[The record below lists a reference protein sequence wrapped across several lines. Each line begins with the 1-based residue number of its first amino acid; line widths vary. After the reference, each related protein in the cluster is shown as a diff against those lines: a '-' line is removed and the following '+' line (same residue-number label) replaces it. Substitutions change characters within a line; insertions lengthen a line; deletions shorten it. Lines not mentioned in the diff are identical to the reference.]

1 MFRCAP
7 QTRIL
12 RFKKYK
18 GPAISPIEAHN
29 ERTKEQYASNPDIDT
44 NRSRYNLHLVQPQG
58 RYREEADRMI
68 AAAHCRVRKDS
79 VRVVEALVTASR
91 NLSGRSPS
99 ILLRKTVLSL
109 KSPTGA
115 FIVPL
120 RFTNAKFF
128 KDKTNREI
136 KAYFA
141 YALKFL
147 EGRQCPDTFLSAV
160 VHMDEKTPH
169 LHLCFV
175 PLTPDGRLSAKE
187 IIGNRKNL
195 VRWQDEFWQ
204 HMVKQ
209 YPELERGES
218 ASQTGREHI
227 PPRIFKEMTQLT
239 KQKEQLDALLVGIT
253 PFNGKS
259 RAAEI
264 SKVLDSYIPNVARMK
279 DQLRK
284 YNVAFTKTA
293 AENEKLKEKNK
304 TLSASL
310 DKAKEGSVLK
320 RLEDAKLRQDY
331 EAALKTLD
339 SIPPEV
345 IRFYENRTQESVV
358 RHDK

>member
-1 MFRCAP
+1 MKA
-7 QTRIL
+7 QYGIL

-44 NRSRYNLHLVQPQG
+44 SRSRYNLHLVQPQG

-79 VRVVEALVTASR
+79 VRVVEALVTAS
-91 NLSGRSPS
+91 PE
-99 ILLRKTVLSL
+99 
-109 KSPTGA
+109 
-115 FIVPL
+115 
-120 RFTNAKFF
+120 FF
-128 KDKTNREI
+128 KGKTHSEV

-147 EGRQCPDTFLSAV
+147 EGRQRPDTFLSAV

-239 KQKEQLDALLVGIT
+239 KQKEQLDALLVGIN

-284 YNVAFTKTA
+284 YNIAFSQTVSENKSLKKKNA
-293 AENEKLKEKNK
+293 A
-304 TLSASL
+304 LSAAV
-310 DKAKEGSVLK
+310 DKAQETSVLK
-320 RLEDAKLRQDY
+320 QLADAQLRRDY
-331 EAALKTLD
+331 EAAVQTLD
-339 SIPPEV
+339 RIPKDV
-345 IRFYENRTQESVV
+345 LDFYCQAEKREGDDRQNAHAR
-358 RHDK
+358 

>member
-1 MFRCAP
+1 MA
-7 QTRIL
+7 QHAIL
-12 RFKKYK
+12 RFEKHK
-18 GPAISPIEAHN
+18 GTPARPLEAHH
-29 ERTKEQYASNPDIDT
+29 ERQKEQYASNPDIDT
-44 NRSRYNLHLVQPQG
+44 SRSKYNFHIVKPEG
-58 RYREEADRMI
+58 RYYHFIQSRIEQAG
-68 AAAHCRVRKDS
+68 CRTRKDS
-79 VRVVEALVTASR
+79 TRFVDTLITASPEFFK
-91 NLSGRSPS
+91 G
-99 ILLRKTVLSL
+99 
-109 KSPTGA
+109 KSPKEIQA
-115 FIVPL
+115 FFQRAADFLIGRVGRENIV
-120 RFTNAKFF
+120 
-128 KDKTNREI
+128 
-136 KAYFA
+136 
-141 YALKFL
+141 
-147 EGRQCPDTFLSAV
+147 SAV

-175 PLTPDGRLSAKE
+175 PLTADGRLSAKE

-239 KQKEQLDALLVGIT
+239 KQKEQLDALLVGIN
-253 PFNGKS
+253 PFNSKS
-259 RAAEI
+259 RVAEI

-339 SIPPEV
+339 SI
-345 IRFYENRTQESVV
+345 IRLIRMFMQ
-358 RHDK
+358 

>member
-1 MFRCAP
+1 MSQP
-7 QTRIL
+7 QYAIM
-12 RFKKYK
+12 RFAKYK
-18 GPAISPIEAHN
+18 GPEITNIEAHN
-29 ERTKEQYASNPDIDT
+29 ERRKERYASNPDIDLS
-44 NRSRYNLHLVQPQG
+44 RSKHNFHLIEPPQ
-58 RYREEADRMI
+58 RYRAEAERQI
-68 AAAHCRVRKDS
+68 SAAGCRTRKDS
-79 VRVVEALVTASR
+79 VRVVEVLFTATPEFFKGKKLPEIR
-91 NLSGRSPS
+91 QYFEE
-99 ILLRKTVLSL
+99 T
-109 KSPTGA
+109 
-115 FIVPL
+115 L
-120 RFTNAKFF
+120 RFFVQYQS
-128 KDKTNREI
+128 RETI
-136 KAYFA
+136 I
-141 YALKFL
+141 
-147 EGRQCPDTFLSAV
+147 SAV
-160 VHMDEKTPH
+160 VHMDEKTAHMH
-169 LHLCFV
+169 LSFV

-187 IIGNRKNL
+187 IVGNKKKL
-195 VRWQDEFWQ
+195 TWWQDEFWQ

-239 KQKEQLDALLVGIT
+239 KQKEQLDALLVGIN

-345 IRFYENRTQESVV
+345 IRFYENRTQEPVV